1 MGKRLTGKPQ
11 RSGRRHA
18 LLKPIAAL
26 RKLLVG
32 YRDGAR
38 SGTSGDADII
48 RDGGSRMAFTAP
60 ARLSDKL
67 ASELFARLLL
77 ELPEQRR
84 DLLSAY
90 RDDNL
95 EQLARSTHKLLGA
108 VVYCELPDLA
118 AALRELAQT
127 LRSGEAGQT
136 GPAFGNA
143 IRLIDELLAYSG
155 YSGD

>member
-1 MGKRLTGKPQ
+1 
-11 RSGRRHA
+11 
-18 LLKPIAAL
+18 
-26 RKLLVG
+26 
-32 YRDGAR
+32 
-38 SGTSGDADII
+38 
-48 RDGGSRMAFTAP
+48 MAVTAP

-84 DLLSAY
+84 DLVSAY

-95 EQLARSTHKLLGA
+95 EQLARSAHKLLGA
-108 VVYCELPDLA
+108 VVYCELPELA
-118 AALRELAQT
+118 AALRELGQT

>member
-1 MGKRLTGKPQ
+1 MGKRHTQKPQ

-18 LLKPIAAL
+18 LLKPIAAM

-32 YRDGAR
+32 NRDGAR
-38 SGTSGDADII
+38 SGAADIVH
-48 RDGGSRMAFTAP
+48 DGGSRLAFTAP
-60 ARLSDKL
+60 TRLSGKL
-67 ASELFARLLL
+67 ASELLARLLL

-118 AALRELAQT
+118 AALRKLGQT

-136 GPAFGNA
+136 GPAFGKV

-155 YSGD
+155 YRGD